1 MFSYDAEKN
10 IASIT
15 VDPLEFDIDDL
26 VGTVQIALDNALN
39 RYYTEGDIEDMD
51 DADYRELCN
60 LIFER
65 AKYYV

>member
-1 MFSYDAEKN
+1 MFNYDAEKG
-10 IASIT
+10 IISIT

-26 VGTVQIALDNALN
+26 VETIQMALDEALEK
-39 RYYTEGDIEDMD
+39 RQDGCVDDMD

-60 LIFER
+60 LIFEK

>member
-1 MFSYDAEKN
+1 MFNYDAEKG
-10 IASIT
+10 IISIT

-26 VGTVQIALDNALN
+26 VGTIQMALDDALEK
-39 RYYTEGDIEDMD
+39 RQDGCVDDMD

-60 LIFER
+60 LIFEK

>member
-1 MFSYDAEKN
+1 MFNYDAEKN
-10 IASIT
+10 IVSIT

-26 VGTVQIALDNALN
+26 VGTVQMALDNALE
-39 RYYTEGDIEDMD
+39 RYQDGCVDDMD

-60 LIFER
+60 LIFEK

>member
-1 MFSYDAEKN
+1 MFNYDTEKG
-10 IASIT
+10 IISIT
-15 VDPLEFDIDDL
+15 VDPLEFDVDDL
-26 VGTVQIALDNALN
+26 VGTVQMALDEALE
-39 RYYTEGDIEDMD
+39 RYQDGCVDDMD